1 VLVQVTKEV
10 LLHALY
16 PVLKA
21 VAAHSPLPI
30 LSGIHIQADAD
41 GLVLTASNSSMAITC
56 RIPQETGIL
65 TLQQPGR
72 IVVTARYFYEI
83 VRKLNPGVITLMGE
97 DSFLLTL
104 QSGGTQIRLCG
115 MDPVEF
121 PLPPSVEGQPVFTF
135 RVPNGVLKS
144 AIKQVATVAATSENR
159 PVLTGVCLEYKEASL
174 CLTATDGV
182 RFATCTLRVARV
194 MSSEAVTVVVPGKN
208 LQEAVKLLAGEDGV
222 TEITLTANRIRLQT
236 PTVQIQ
242 SAVIDG
248 RYPVLH
254 SIIPRDYRCEIMVDT
269 LILVNAFEIA
279 TILASADIVRI
290 VVNAGKMELLSHIAE
305 IGDSVDEIPLQ
316 EMNGEDFQ
324 LSVNGKY
331 ILDILRCLDTES
343 VRMQFTG
350 PLSPLVIQP
359 VNDLTTSL
367 FLITPVRT
375 SH

>member
-1 VLVQVTKEV
+1 MLVQVTKEA

-30 LSGIHIQADAD
+30 LSGIYIQADAD
-41 GLVLTASNSSMAITC
+41 GLVLTASNASMTITC
-56 RIPQETGIL
+56 RIPQEADVW

-72 IVVTARYFYEI
+72 IVVPARYFHEI
-83 VRKLNPGVITLMGE
+83 VRKFNPGVITLLGK
-97 DSFLLTL
+97 DGLLLTL

-115 MDPVEF
+115 MDPTEF
-121 PLPPSVEGQPVFTF
+121 PLPPAVEDESICTF
-135 RVPNGVLKS
+135 HVPNGLLKT

-159 PVLTGVCLEYKEASL
+159 PILTGVCLTFQEGSL

-182 RFATCTLRVARV
+182 RFATCTLPLDHV
-194 MSSEAVTVVVPGKN
+194 MNSEAVTAVVPGKN
-208 LQEAVKLLAGEDGV
+208 LQEAVKLLAGEDGL
-222 TEITLTANRIRLQT
+222 TEIALTTNRIRLQT

-254 SIIPRDYRCEIMVDT
+254 SIIPRAYQCEITVDT
-269 LILVNAFEIA
+269 LLLVSAFERA
-279 TILASADIVRI
+279 TILADANLVRM
-290 VVNAGKMELLSHIAE
+290 VVTAGKMDLLSHIAE
-305 IGDSVDEIPLQ
+305 IGDSVDEVPLQ
-316 EMNGEDFQ
+316 ERNGEDFQ

-331 ILDILRCLDTES
+331 MLDILRCLDNES

-359 VNDLTTSL
+359 VNDVTAAL

-375 SH
+375 AH